1 MKPLSSLVLFAAA
14 VSLAAAAHG
23 QTPMAHRFI
32 QVAPGVYAAIGN
44 GTIET
49 RSSTMVIVNGDDVFL
64 VDTNITP
71 EATRRLINDIKTL
84 TDKPVRYV
92 VNTHWHYDHTNGNQA
107 FGPDVTIIGHE
118 NERTAILAGVL
129 KNR

>member
-1 MKPLSSLVLFAAA
+1 MKQPTFAAA
-14 VSLAAAAHG
+14 FAAALIAATAAQG
-23 QTPMAHRFI
+23 QTPVAHRFI
-32 QVAPGVYAAIGN
+32 QVAPGVYSAIGN

-49 RSSTMVIVNGDDVFL
+49 RSFNMVIVSGDDVFL

-92 VNTHWHYDHTNGNQA
+92 VNSHWYYDETYVQPVDMA
-107 FGPDVTIIGHE
+107 DT
-118 NERTAILAGVL
+118 
-129 KNR
+129 